1 VVVADTDLDL
11 GTVIGS
17 EHIAAADTSVDLDSA
32 PGTGAVNTVIAVA
45 ADSGSKVDLAV
56 ALDCSQ
62 KEAATFSISNDLHS
76 VFGMDQYQKPNKRK
90 SEMRARVFSNVAQ

>member
-1 VVVADTDLDL
+1 VVVGDTDLDL

-32 PGTGAVNTVIAVA
+32 PGIEAVNTVIAVA

-56 ALDCSQ
+56 ALDCNQ
-62 KEAATFSISNDLHS
+62 KEAVTFSINNDLRK
-76 VFGMDQYQKPNKRK
+76 VFRMDQYQNPK
-90 SEMRARVFSNVAQ
+90 